1 MKFIRRILS
10 QVSELFWIEHNQ
22 IYTSR
27 VRQLLEKVSIEK
39 IHSTN
44 AKPKL
49 FSKIYFGI
57 FEGKIF

>member
-1 MKFIRRILS
+1 MKIIRRILS
-10 QVSELFWIEHNQ
+10 QVSELFWIEHNE

-27 VRQLLEKVSIEK
+27 VRQLLEIVSIEK
-39 IHSTN
+39 IRSTN